1 MSDTKE
7 RGPEIIDAHQEFV
20 RHIEKGAGRMRALSL
35 ITIGVAM
42 VLAVSYVSQLALA
55 LTGTRT
61 VTVTLTDPANVAA
74 ELIVL
79 ILALLWLY
87 VGFRDLR
94 FSSRMRGEIRS
105 ARLKE
110 SEIQDRMT

>member
-1 MSDTKE
+1 MSGDRE
-7 RGPEIIDAHQEFV
+7 RGPEIIDAHQELV
-20 RHIEKGAGRMRALSL
+20 THIERGAGMMRALSL
-35 ITIGVAM
+35 VTIGVAM

-61 VTVTLTDPANVAA
+61 VTVTLTDPANIAA

-79 ILALLWLY
+79 ALALVWVY

-94 FSSRMRGEIRS
+94 FSSRMRGEIRR

-110 SEIQDRMT
+110 KEIQDRMA